1 MSKFKYTEFEKQMN
15 SVLKHQDEAL
25 ADIHFPSLHNNKIC
39 IQQISR
45 FKFFVLFTTYC
56 KSKL

>member
-15 SVLKHQDEAL
+15 SVLKHQDETL

-45 FKFFVLFTTYC
+45 FKETIPYFV
-56 KSKL
+56 

>member
-15 SVLKHQDEAL
+15 SVLKHQDETL

-39 IQQISR
+39 IQ
-45 FKFFVLFTTYC
+45 KC
-56 KSKL
+56 KILLHELETRGIVYMKH